1 MLQFCT
7 KKCSNVMRATKQVSL
22 RFDVAKVPFPLEC
35 LTAVCI
41 VENFIIN
48 KNKWLLERI
57 WDACHEVTFLESA
70 IICAFECPLHENNT
84 LLSFKTKFIQDS
96 SIHQWQT
103 SLAKCCVVP
112 TSIHDFSLFVVFG
125 LVQWMAVLKLL
136 ALSFLSLCA
145 SLRWCQH
152 SYEILVR
159 GSDGLVR

>member
-1 MLQFCT
+1 
-7 KKCSNVMRATKQVSL
+7 
-22 RFDVAKVPFPLEC
+22 
-35 LTAVCI
+35 
-41 VENFIIN
+41 
-48 KNKWLLERI
+48 LLERI
-57 WDACHEVTFLESA
+57 WDACHEVTFLESV

-84 LLSFKTKFIQDS
+84 LLSIKTKFIQDS

-152 SYEILVR
+152 SYEILASARVGWI
-159 GSDGLVR
+159 GSVKRLMVLDAPPRSEQHWYGQQYSLSTTYYVLSGLRQHIHVTQLR